1 MIRYAHLIA
10 LSLVVS
16 VSTTTPAAETYDLI
30 PADALGGVA
39 CKSIQGLVKKS
50 DKLIKDVGL
59 KIPDEAQ
66 PGALC
71 KQVFMFLGIQTGLD
85 TKGNCSLVVVNK
97 KHIGAE
103 IGLGNLDK
111 FFVLSIPFTD
121 LDDMAKNFGFEKG
134 KLKTETI
141 TNIEKERDFGKICYA
156 KGKHLYLGNHEKAIL
171 SVVKAKTVGEELN
184 E

>member
-1 MIRYAHLIA
+1 MLRWSHLTA

-16 VSTTTPAAETYDLI
+16 LATSPTRAAETYDLI

-50 DKLIKDVGL
+50 EKLIKDVGL

-71 KQVFMFLGIQTGLD
+71 KQLFMFLGIQTGLD

-97 KHIGAE
+97 KHIGA
-103 IGLGNLDK
+103 
-111 FFVLSIPFTD
+111 
-121 LDDMAKNFGFEKG
+121 
-134 KLKTETI
+134 
-141 TNIEKERDFGKICYA
+141 
-156 KGKHLYLGNHEKAIL
+156 
-171 SVVKAKTVGEELN
+171 
-184 E
+184 